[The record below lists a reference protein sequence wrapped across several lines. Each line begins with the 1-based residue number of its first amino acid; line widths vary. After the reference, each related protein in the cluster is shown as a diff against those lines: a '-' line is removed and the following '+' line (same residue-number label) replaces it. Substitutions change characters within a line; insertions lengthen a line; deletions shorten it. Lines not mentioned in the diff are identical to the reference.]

1 MRTAEVEVNV
11 FHYCA
16 AMSVCTKASKWFS
29 ALDCFEEYLS
39 SPSAVDV
46 PLVNSKLKAL
56 ANCGWDAALEGL
68 HAVQAA
74 GKMGIEVDTVS
85 FNASMG
91 GADWQHALAF
101 PQIMQQEDVAA
112 SVVTFNCSM
121 VAQGPEHWPW
131 ALQILSGMHQHR
143 LSNDVTLT
151 AILGTLQNNQEM
163 TLWCMALGMLEDGR
177 FFFPGKEAHARAHM
191 KGRWF
196 ATHLP
201 SLVSSLVVLIVGLL
215 TVFHSLRD
223 IQTSIQPIGTLRQTV
238 NLVQESN
245 KIREEQ
251 GQQENKEKEGGELR
265 EIEGAENQSSL
276 EVKPK
281 APLEHLQSSQRFRQL
296 IWSAEEAIGG
306 LPQACSNHQGRGRIE
321 KLTNGV
327 AHSDMIC
334 QPEMDGHR
342 DEGKDGILGAG
353 SLACY
358 SLPSAGRSM
367 HYLCQGKNWLGQ
379 STVKREGLAW
389 GLSFSA
395 LCKWSQGV
403 SVPLPFYIEGNK
415 GNKELMD
422 FTPLREKKPCDQW
435 IEETTFIF
443 RPREDVGR
451 NPWHAHEEF
460 LTLFASVAALDLQE
474 YRMLINRPSR
484 DPQKLY
490 PPYEL
495 HRTLFSPTK
504 LWHSDDFR
512 GTVCFSRVVIPL
524 PPERAPHTKKPLPN
538 CVLNPWILGYRMHLA
553 STYGLTDLWHHGTA
567 SPLSVLLISRKGSF
581 KRQISN
587 EQELL
592 VALRAETVSARA
604 LVMDQTSSLTEQ
616 LKAVAASQLL
626 IGAHGA
632 ALFWLIVLPLCG
644 AVFEFGT
651 GADHH
656 YQMLASYVGIRHR
669 YVGPGFSHGS
679 PRIVA
684 DVKATIH
691 QLKKERVQ
699 LQQCSVDL
707 PQ

>member
-1 MRTAEVEVNV
+1 M
-11 FHYCA
+11 
-16 AMSVCTKASKWFS
+16 
-29 ALDCFEEYLS
+29 
-39 SPSAVDV
+39 V
-46 PLVNSKLKAL
+46 PFGYMVY
-56 ANCGWDAALEGL
+56 
-68 HAVQAA
+68 
-74 GKMGIEVDTVS
+74 
-85 FNASMG
+85 
-91 GADWQHALAF
+91 
-101 PQIMQQEDVAA
+101 ED
-112 SVVTFNCSM
+112 
-121 VAQGPEHWPW
+121 
-131 ALQILSGMHQHR
+131 R
-143 LSNDVTLT
+143 LGS
-151 AILGTLQNNQEM
+151 
-163 TLWCMALGMLEDGR
+163 GR

-251 GQQENKEKEGGELR
+251 GQQENLEKEGGELR
-265 EIEGAENQSSL
+265 EIEGAENQSRL

-358 SLPSAGRSM
+358 SLTSAGRSM

-707 PQ
+707 PQWERPTKVEPCESVPGCTEFPCSTLVHFSQSQICFHEHLV

>member
-1 MRTAEVEVNV
+1 MRKRCIFLFPPKSSRKGNSREQLFFSPVSLSLSPTAPPWP
-11 FHYCA
+11 YT
-16 AMSVCTKASKWFS
+16 S
-29 ALDCFEEYLS
+29 
-39 SPSAVDV
+39 
-46 PLVNSKLKAL
+46 
-56 ANCGWDAALEGL
+56 
-68 HAVQAA
+68 
-74 GKMGIEVDTVS
+74 
-85 FNASMG
+85 
-91 GADWQHALAF
+91 
-101 PQIMQQEDVAA
+101 
-112 SVVTFNCSM
+112 
-121 VAQGPEHWPW
+121 QGPYGVWPLGCW
-131 ALQILSGMHQHR
+131 KMVPCGQAKLAGRKAGEEIATESPRGDICFPKQLALGSQCFLRVSGLSGMLCPPSWACLLYDAVSASCLRSCFAPCPPAGKVENCLGSISWCLLVIWFMKIVWAQAIFLVAKKRMHAHFQGR
-143 LSNDVTLT
+143 LS
-151 AILGTLQNNQEM
+151 
-163 TLWCMALGMLEDGR
+163 
-177 FFFPGKEAHARAHM
+177 
-191 KGRWF
+191 
-196 ATHLP
+196 ATRLP

-215 TVFHSLRD
+215 TVLHSLRD
-223 IQTSIQPIGTLRQTV
+223 IQTSIRPIGTLRQTF

-251 GQQENKEKEGGELR
+251 GQQENNEEGGEIR
-265 EIEGAENQSSL
+265 EIEGAENQSRLERAENQSRL

-358 SLPSAGRSM
+358 SLTSAGRSM

-684 DVKATIH
+684 DVKATIN

>member
-1 MRTAEVEVNV
+1 M
-11 FHYCA
+11 
-16 AMSVCTKASKWFS
+16 
-29 ALDCFEEYLS
+29 
-39 SPSAVDV
+39 V
-46 PLVNSKLKAL
+46 PFGYMVY
-56 ANCGWDAALEGL
+56 
-68 HAVQAA
+68 
-74 GKMGIEVDTVS
+74 
-85 FNASMG
+85 
-91 GADWQHALAF
+91 
-101 PQIMQQEDVAA
+101 ED
-112 SVVTFNCSM
+112 
-121 VAQGPEHWPW
+121 
-131 ALQILSGMHQHR
+131 R
-143 LSNDVTLT
+143 LGS
-151 AILGTLQNNQEM
+151 
-163 TLWCMALGMLEDGR
+163 GR

-334 QPEMDGHR
+334 QPEMDEDR

-484 DPQKLY
+484 DPQK
-490 PPYEL
+490 
-495 HRTLFSPTK
+495 TLS
-504 LWHSDDFR
+504 S
-512 GTVCFSRVVIPL
+512 
-524 PPERAPHTKKPLPN
+524 
-538 CVLNPWILGYRMHLA
+538 
-553 STYGLTDLWHHGTA
+553 
-567 SPLSVLLISRKGSF
+567 
-581 KRQISN
+581 
-587 EQELL
+587 
-592 VALRAETVSARA
+592 LRAASHAF
-604 LVMDQTSSLTEQ
+604 LTY
-616 LKAVAASQLL
+616 KAMA
-626 IGAHGA
+626 
-632 ALFWLIVLPLCG
+632 F
-644 AVFEFGT
+644 
-651 GADHH
+651 
-656 YQMLASYVGIRHR
+656 
-669 YVGPGFSHGS
+669 
-679 PRIVA
+679 
-684 DVKATIH
+684 
-691 QLKKERVQ
+691 
-699 LQQCSVDL
+699 
-707 PQ
+707 